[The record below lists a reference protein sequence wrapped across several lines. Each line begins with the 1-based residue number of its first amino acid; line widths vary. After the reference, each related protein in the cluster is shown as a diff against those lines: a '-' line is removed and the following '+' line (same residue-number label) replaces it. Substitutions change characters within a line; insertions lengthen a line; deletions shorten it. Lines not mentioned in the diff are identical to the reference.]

1 MPTKLSTTVTKIR
14 SIPNKTNTT
23 IIEEF
28 HKYMKDNDSSERHQ
42 NNALK
47 VVIAYAKYLDSDAT
61 FYDISHK
68 EQITRFL
75 DTKVKS
81 VEQDPDK
88 KMDYYMESLFT

>member
-28 HKYMKDNDSSERHQ
+28 HKYMEDNDSSERHQ

-47 VVIAYAKYLDSDAT
+47 VVIAYAKYLGSDAT
-61 FYDISHK
+61 FYDISQRTNHK
-68 EQITRFL
+68 
-75 DTKVKS
+75 VS
-81 VEQDPDK
+81 
-88 KMDYYMESLFT
+88 